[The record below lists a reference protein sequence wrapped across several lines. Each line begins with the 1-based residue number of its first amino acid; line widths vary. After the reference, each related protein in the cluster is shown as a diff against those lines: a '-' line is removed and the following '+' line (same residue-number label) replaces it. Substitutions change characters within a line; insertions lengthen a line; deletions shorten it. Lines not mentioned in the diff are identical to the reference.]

1 MDGRELRIKVFLEEA
16 SDMPAV
22 HKRQV
27 HNKWTGW
34 LLCREWLHSPTCYEA
49 RHSVGT
55 PPSKE
60 MQVQRF
66 FRKVMAGWPVLTV
79 ARREAAPKV
88 FSQVGLRVK
97 HSSFQRVRKWF
108 LPTECKW
115 PSHTQDISLMSHS
128 TRNAQLVQNEPSHL
142 KSYMNCSLYG

>member
-27 HNKWTGW
+27 HNKCISWQCPKRESTHLEHTEPFHKGRGVHW
-34 LLCREWLHSPTCYEA
+34 LITVREWLHPPTCYEA

-66 FRKVMAGWPVLTV
+66 FRKVMAG
-79 ARREAAPKV
+79 
-88 FSQVGLRVK
+88 
-97 HSSFQRVRKWF
+97 
-108 LPTECKW
+108 
-115 PSHTQDISLMSHS
+115 
-128 TRNAQLVQNEPSHL
+128 
-142 KSYMNCSLYG
+142 